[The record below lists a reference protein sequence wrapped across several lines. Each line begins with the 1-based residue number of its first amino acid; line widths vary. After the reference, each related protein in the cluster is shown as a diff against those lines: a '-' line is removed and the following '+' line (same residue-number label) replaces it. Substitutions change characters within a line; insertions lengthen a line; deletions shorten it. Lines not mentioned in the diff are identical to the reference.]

1 MAQQISSKEQ
11 TLFRQLVKFYE
22 AKQHNKAL
30 KTADQIL
37 KKNPDYADAIAMKV
51 RLLIPLLGRF
61 THINCLVRPSPSM
74 APDKQTKHSHSQRLP
89 YRKAV

>member
-22 AKQHNKAL
+22 AKQHKKAL

-51 RLLIPLLGRF
+51 RLLIPLLRRF

>member
-22 AKQHNKAL
+22 AKQHKKAL

-51 RLLIPLLGRF
+51 RFSGYHFRQIC
-61 THINCLVRPSPSM
+61 T
-74 APDKQTKHSHSQRLP
+74 
-89 YRKAV
+89 Y